1 MSPERLDFK
10 FATAV
15 IFSGLLLA
23 AAFPTL
29 NFYPLAWVALVP
41 LLLVMRYRPFFAG
54 FSMGAVFFA
63 AVLYWLNIVMTT
75 YGGLSPIFSLLA
87 YLFLIT
93 YLAIYFGL
101 ATWLA
106 CRLEA
111 LLKLPYLFTLPPIWV
126 ALEYL
131 RGWLFTGFPWAVI
144 GYSQQDFSL
153 AIQSCDVTGIYG
165 VSLMLV
171 VVNCAIAGVIAAP
184 KSRIS
189 WLGVVATIAICISH
203 FGYGAWREA
212 QPLEQRED
220 HLRVALIQGN
230 IDQAQKWAAD
240 RRELS
245 VGRYRDLSLEAMKS
259 HPHLLIWPEAATPF
273 FLQEKSKLS
282 AQVRV
287 LTKQLNTPLLVGSPS
302 YRQSEGGEYQYFNS
316 AFLFS
321 AAGKELGRSDKKHLV
336 PFGEYVPL
344 GSVLGFINKLVS
356 GVGDFSAGEITPL
369 PLDGHSLG
377 VLICY
382 EAIFPELARNYV
394 QRGSDLLVN
403 LTNDAWFGHSSAPW
417 QLLGMTRFRAIEN
430 RIWIA
435 RVANTGVSALI
446 SPAGRVTLAGPIF
459 APLPLVG
466 DVGLGA
472 EATFYTR
479 FGDVFAYVCLVIS
492 GVFLVIVVWHR
503 KHSSSSVKGF

>member
-10 FATAV
+10 FAASV
-15 IFSGLLLA
+15 ISSGLLLA
-23 AAFPTL
+23 AAFPNL
-29 NFYPLAWVALVP
+29 NFYLLAWVALVP
-41 LLLVMRYRPFFAG
+41 LLLVMHRRPFLSG
-54 FSMGAVFFA
+54 FLVGTVFFA

-75 YGGLSPIFSLLA
+75 YGGLQPVFSLLA

-93 YLAIYFGL
+93 YLAFYFGL

-106 CRLEA
+106 CRLET

-165 VSLMLV
+165 VAWFGV
-171 VVNCAIAGVIAAP
+171 VVT
-184 KSRIS
+184 
-189 WLGVVATIAICISH
+189 LAICISH

-212 QPLEQRED
+212 QPLEQREEQ
-220 HLRVALIQGN
+220 LRVALIQGN

-240 RRELS
+240 KRELS

-259 HPHLLIWPEAATPF
+259 YPDLLIWPEAATPF

-282 AQVRV
+282 AQVRI
-287 LTKQLNTPLLVGSPS
+287 LTKQLNIPLLVGSPS
-302 YRQSEGGEYQYFNS
+302 YRQAEGGGYQYFNS

-321 AAGKELGRSDKKHLV
+321 AEGKELGRSYKKHLV

-369 PLDGHSLG
+369 PLDNHSLG

-403 LTNDAWFGHSSAPW
+403 LTNDAWFGRSSAPW

-459 APLPLVG
+459 VPLHLVG

-479 FGDVFAYVCLVIS
+479 FGDVFAYICLVIS
-492 GVFLVIVVWHR
+492 GVFLVIVLWHR
-503 KHSSSSVKGF
+503 KRLSSSVKGF